1 MTLKDKYS
9 HNILS
14 FKGQKMEF
22 TTFPISEK
30 CILQYN
36 LKGQIDQGMFICFVE
51 ANQQTLRILRSILFV
66 LIGAVSLLKEIQYWR
81 MAAEFIQPVIIYTFP
96 SSKLYLLSLSGVL
109 VCIIRPMSTALMS
122 SRVCKECWN
131 RKKSEICTK
140 CISLMHLPNDLNQ
153 THFIASSEYCNYRPP
168 SM

>member
-66 LIGAVSLLKEIQYWR
+66 LIGAVSLLKEIQY
-81 MAAEFIQPVIIYTFP
+81 
-96 SSKLYLLSLSGVL
+96 
-109 VCIIRPMSTALMS
+109 
-122 SRVCKECWN
+122 
-131 RKKSEICTK
+131 
-140 CISLMHLPNDLNQ
+140 
-153 THFIASSEYCNYRPP
+153 
-168 SM
+168 